1 MADPVGKGGRLPSA
15 QVMTERPT
23 FPPRCDQNTG
33 YLIFI
38 SSSRIVSKSVGD
50 DALLMHKR
58 VSDPVSASC
67 RVLPLA
73 GCHFLALS
81 Q

>member
-1 MADPVGKGGRLPSA
+1 MADPVGKGGRLPCA
-15 QVMTERPT
+15 EVLAERLT
-23 FPPRCDQNTG
+23 SPPRCDENTG

-38 SSSRIVSKSVGD
+38 RSSRMVSKSVGD
-50 DALLMHKR
+50 DAVLMHKR
-58 VSDPVSASC
+58 VSDPVSVSC